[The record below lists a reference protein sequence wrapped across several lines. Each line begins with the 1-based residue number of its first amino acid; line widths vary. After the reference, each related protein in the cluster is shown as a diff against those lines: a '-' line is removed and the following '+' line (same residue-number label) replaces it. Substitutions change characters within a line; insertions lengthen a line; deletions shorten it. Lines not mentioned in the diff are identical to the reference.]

1 MGAITRYVTFQRCPS
16 EKELFRSW
24 AATAEEDA
32 YERGHES
39 YSGSLHHAH
48 LSVSRT
54 AFKTEKEASQH
65 ADSDAVQDAQQKGTA
80 LAFRYG
86 DPSKVFPLSAAD
98 KALVLRRTALQ
109 REFDEVENSVLKR
122 FVASKSASKK
132 CPHCDSVISKKSRVH
147 LASENYAKKCERLKG
162 FELRDYVH
170 EQTACPACGYNLL
183 LTDTDIK
190 KRESLKVRLKDV
202 SGKAHEAEQAFRE
215 KSEDY
220 GYVIVAVVSS

>member
-1 MGAITRYVTFQRCPS
+1 MGATTRYVTFQRCPS

-86 DPSKVFPLSAAD
+86 DP
-98 KALVLRRTALQ
+98 
-109 REFDEVENSVLKR
+109 
-122 FVASKSASKK
+122 
-132 CPHCDSVISKKSRVH
+132 
-147 LASENYAKKCERLKG
+147 
-162 FELRDYVH
+162 
-170 EQTACPACGYNLL
+170 
-183 LTDTDIK
+183 
-190 KRESLKVRLKDV
+190 
-202 SGKAHEAEQAFRE
+202 
-215 KSEDY
+215 
-220 GYVIVAVVSS
+220 